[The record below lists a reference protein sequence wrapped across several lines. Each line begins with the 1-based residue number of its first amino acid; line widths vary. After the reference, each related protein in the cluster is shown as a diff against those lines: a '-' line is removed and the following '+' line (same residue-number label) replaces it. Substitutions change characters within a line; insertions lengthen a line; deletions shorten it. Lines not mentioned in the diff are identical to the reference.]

1 MLFRSCAMELQQAFG
16 VYLHGELSLIND
28 IHWIF
33 SQENKMT
40 ILPDEQHGEYSY
52 MEAWES
58 QTYSSDRNEFI
69 RILSELHSKQLDID
83 PDKLADW
90 ISDALDVHFASLKE
104 RNNLSNGE
112 SGRISLLTRRLFR
125 VGRRLLPFSLL
136 FGLGRLREVVNR
148 RVFHQLKGYRYVIA
162 RNLALVLDS
171 EGLICSPDTTKQICS
186 IDNLVREF
194 HNLSRETED

>member
-1 MLFRSCAMELQQAFG
+1 
-16 VYLHGELSLIND
+16 
-28 IHWIF
+28 
-33 SQENKMT
+33 MT
-40 ILPDEQHGEYSY
+40 ILPDEQHGEYSH

-58 QTYSSDRNEFI
+58 QTDSSDRTEFI